1 MTTVET
7 WLADPDSVGAWTAAP
22 DRSTVAFRNRS
33 FWGLAP
39 VKGRFRE
46 FSGDAR
52 LTAAGS
58 VSGRL
63 DIRAA
68 SLHTGIGQRDAH
80 LRSADFF
87 DVERF
92 PIIGVEVTALR
103 PGRGNSAELDVT
115 LTVKETAKSL
125 LLPATVTIGPD
136 GAVTVSARTTIDR
149 KQFGVTGNL
158 LGMVTSTTTLL
169 ADVVFVK
176 SA

>member
-1 MTTVET
+1 MTTLET
-7 WLADPDSVGAWTAAP
+7 WLADPDSVGAWTAAA
-22 DRSTVAFRNRS
+22 DRSTIAFRNRS

-46 FSGDAR
+46 FSGEAR
-52 LTAAGS
+52 LTAADEM
-58 VSGRL
+58 SGRL

-68 SLHTGIGQRDAH
+68 SLHTGIGPRDAH
-80 LRSADFF
+80 LRSPDFF

-92 PIIGVEVTALR
+92 PTIVVEVSALR

-115 LTVKETAKSL
+115 LIVKETAKKL
-125 LLPATVTIGPD
+125 RLPATVTIGPD
-136 GAVTVSARTTIDR
+136 DAVTVSTRTTIDR
-149 KQFGVTGNL
+149 RQFGVTGNL

-169 ADVVFVK
+169 ADVVLVK